1 MSKGR
6 TSNAGTRIE
15 AQNPQDLERA
25 WSLYYTR
32 LAEHFDSKINKR
44 NLSVVL
50 EAGSGKGQ
58 LTIPLAR
65 IMPEKVQMIAVDSS
79 RGPYEGWLGELKER
93 LKDEGLE
100 QRVRVI
106 KADVRRRIRGIPEQS
121 VDLVVSNELLC
132 DLPYDREL
140 EKALGEFR
148 RILKPNGLMIHGE
161 WSSFPAVEPQSFLV
175 KHWPSWSPD
184 QLFSIMRKWG
194 FHGFEV
200 SYFDTTIHFGYENA
214 IGELRGWGADG
225 RFLRQHERTLK
236 RGGLDLPFEHVIRTQ
251 K

>member
-1 MSKGR
+1 MSKRR
-6 TSNAGTRIE
+6 TPAGTRIE
-15 AQNPQDLERA
+15 ARNPQDLERA

-32 LAEHFDSKINKR
+32 LAAHFASKVDKR
-44 NLSVVL
+44 RLSVVL
-50 EAGSGKGQ
+50 EAGCGKGQ

-65 IMPEKVQMIAVDSS
+65 MMPEKVRMIAVDSS
-79 RGPYEGWLGELKER
+79 RGPYKGWLGELKQR
-93 LKDEGLE
+93 LEDEGLE
-100 QRVRVI
+100 RRFRVI
-106 KADVRRRIRGIPEQS
+106 KADVRGRIRGVPDRS

-140 EKALGEFR
+140 EKALLEFR
-148 RILKPNGLMIHGE
+148 RILRPNGLMVHGE

-184 QLFSIMRKWG
+184 QLFPIMRKCG

-200 SYFDTTIHFGYENA
+200 SYFDTTVRFGYENA
-214 IGELRGWGADG
+214 KGELRAWGADG
-225 RFLRQHERTLK
+225 RFLRQHEGVLK
-236 RGGLDLPFEHVIRTQ
+236 REGLDLPFEHVIRCQ

>member
-1 MSKGR
+1 M
-6 TSNAGTRIE
+6 RIE
-15 AQNPQDLERA
+15 ARNPQDLERA

-32 LAEHFDSKINKR
+32 LAEHFAFKIDKR
-44 NLSVVL
+44 KLSVVL
-50 EAGSGKGQ
+50 EAGCGKGQ

-65 IMPEKVQMIAVDSS
+65 MMPEKVKMIAVDSS
-79 RGPYEGWLGELKER
+79 RGPYKGWLGELEER
-93 LKDEGLE
+93 LEDEGLGE
-100 QRVRVI
+100 RVRVI
-106 KADVRRRIRGIPEQS
+106 KADVRRRIKGVLEGS

-140 EKALGEFR
+140 ENALREFR
-148 RILKPNGLMIHGE
+148 RILRPNGLMIHGE

-184 QLFSIMRKWG
+184 QLFPIMRKWG
-194 FHGFEV
+194 FHGFEA

-214 IGELRGWGADG
+214 VGELRAWGADG
-225 RFLRQHERTLK
+225 RFLKHHEGILK
-236 RGGLDLPFEHVIRTQ
+236 HEGLDLPFEHVIRSQ